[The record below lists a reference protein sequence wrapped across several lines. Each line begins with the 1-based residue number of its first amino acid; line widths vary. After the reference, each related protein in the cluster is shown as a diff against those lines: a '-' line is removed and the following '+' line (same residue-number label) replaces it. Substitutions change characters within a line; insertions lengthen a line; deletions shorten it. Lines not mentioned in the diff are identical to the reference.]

1 MPLYPNLCPALLE
14 APVLSQLGAVS
25 EQSLAGCKESGSSLG
40 LCLGL
45 ENKDKT
51 QNESNHLSPRLE
63 WGPQSPAPVTAALNQ
78 FPMLQACSDINKS
91 NLGPSFLTASI
102 RNPQLYPLKPC
113 KGTASMTLGCLVK
126 DYFPG
131 PVTVTWYSDSLN
143 MSTVNFPALGS
154 ELKVTTSQVTS
165 WGKSAKNFT
174 CHVTHPPSF
183 NESRTILG
191 K

>member
-1 MPLYPNLCPALLE
+1 MGFPEPCSYHSCP
-14 APVLSQLGAVS
+14 
-25 EQSLAGCKESGSSLG
+25 
-40 LCLGL
+40 
-45 ENKDKT
+45 
-51 QNESNHLSPRLE
+51 
-63 WGPQSPAPVTAALNQ
+63 NQ
-78 FPMLQACSDINKS
+78 FPMLQARSDINKS

-102 RNPQLYPLKPC
+102 KDPLLYPLKPC
-113 KGTASMTLGCLVK
+113 KDTASLTLGCLVK

-165 WGKSAKNFT
+165 WGKRAKNFT
-174 CHVTHPPSF
+174 CHVTHPPSSF
-183 NESRTILG
+183 KESKTILG